1 MFLKF
6 PHCTIQDTTGLTLF
20 FFLFVFDI
28 LHSHVRLFHV
38 FSSMHHSAISLNNW
52 CKTHASSPSC
62 LTLHLI
68 SRKGWKTIRV
78 LFKYVFSN
86 LLLYWSFHFM
96 SDTLMYSPDCHLS
109 ILCVL
114 LLYAPYSLMLCYNY
128 YDILDKSFT
137 AIHFSSPCK
146 LILWIHYRSLD
157 FPLSTFTWLTIRPQ
171 QGVSLINFDCDLHS
185 HKLYN
190 N

>member
-1 MFLKF
+1 MDSWPKIFQYAHDWIVNVPQVPSLYNTR
-6 PHCTIQDTTGLTLF
+6 HHGINII

-62 LTLHLI
+62 LILHLI
-68 SRKGWKTIRV
+68 SRKGWKSIHV

-86 LLLYWSFHFM
+86 HLSFHFM

-114 LLYAPYSLMLCYNY
+114 LLYAPYSLILCYNY

-137 AIHFSSPCK
+137 AIHFSSPC
-146 LILWIHYRSLD
+146 
-157 FPLSTFTWLTIRPQ
+157 
-171 QGVSLINFDCDLHS
+171 
-185 HKLYN
+185 
-190 N
+190 